1 MPKPLIVVAAAII
14 DTGSA
19 ADVETS
25 SGALR
30 VLVAQRSYPVE
41 LAGRWELPGGKVEP
55 GETEPAA
62 LRRECHE
69 ELGVELDIGD
79 RVGHDVA
86 TTGLTGILRV
96 YWASIRSGVPVAVEH
111 REIRWLTGDE
121 LAGVDWVS
129 PGDREIVESIRHSLD
144 R

>member
-1 MPKPLIVVAAAII
+1 MPEPLVVVAAAIL
-14 DTGSA
+14 DTGSPAGVRSGGA
-19 ADVETS
+19 A
-25 SGALR
+25 AR
-30 VLVAQRSYPVE
+30 VLVAQRSYPVA

-55 GETEPAA
+55 GETEPVA

-69 ELGVELDIGD
+69 ELGVELDIGG

-86 TTGLTGILRV
+86 TTGVTGILRV
-96 YWASIRSGVPVAVEH
+96 YWAWIRRGVPKAVEH

-121 LAGVDWVS
+121 LAGIEWVS
-129 PGDREIVESIRHSLD
+129 TGDREVVESIRHSLS